1 MRHPDIVQKI
11 SSREVGILSDEEMDD
26 NVMEVE
32 NSEEEN
38 EVDTTIEDFGVAM
51 EDFKKEVLKR
61 ICENS
66 HSYTKC
72 VKSFTKQ
79 RRSITHSHHS
89 IFQKTLFSFVNADI
103 TSAKKGRKKMARII
117 SMQKASKSRRLYK
130 CRGSQGARKG
140 RPTKDIVRPKNKET
154 AYHCLSKQK
163 NQRKTRPS
171 VDIFWEVSLGNNNA
185 PVCC

>member
-11 SSREVGILSDEEMDD
+11 SSRENGILSDEEMDD

-38 EVDTTIEDFGVAM
+38 EVDTTIEDFEVAM
-51 EDFKKEVLKR
+51 DDFKREVLKR
-61 ICENS
+61 IREDA

-79 RRSITHSHHS
+79 LRSITHSHHS
-89 IFQKTLFSFVNADI
+89 IFQKTLFSFVNDDI
-103 TSAKKGRKKMARII
+103 TLARKGRGKKCEDNFNP
-117 SMQKASKSRRLYK
+117 KASKSRRLYK

-140 RPTKDIVRPKNKET
+140 RPTKDVVRPKNKET
-154 AYHCLSKQK
+154 TYHCWPKQK
-163 NQRKTRPS
+163 KTQRKTHPHSLSSS
-171 VDIFWEVSLGNNNA
+171 VDANRAAERKH
-185 PVCC
+185 